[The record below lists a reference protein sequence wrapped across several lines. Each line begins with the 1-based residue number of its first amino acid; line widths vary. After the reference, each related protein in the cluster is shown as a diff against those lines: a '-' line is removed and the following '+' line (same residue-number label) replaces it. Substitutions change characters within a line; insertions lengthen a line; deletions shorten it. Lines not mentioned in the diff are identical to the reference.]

1 MDLLFQIVIEKIRY
15 GSGSSPNLNT
25 DPDPGIHDSDP
36 DSGKCDGRILRIRI
50 RNSDVHSKRF
60 WSHSHKRGY
69 LQLKVIAKMLRSKN
83 VICFVS
89 GSDHKKFKFKNG
101 QDSCKFCGSC
111 PTVTFLT
118 DLIVA
123 KPVPFWPAPTLS
135 AKAVLMCVKSQ
146 NFGTSGSSR
155 KSPAPS
161 SSGSAPLRN

>member
-1 MDLLFQIVIEKIRY
+1 
-15 GSGSSPNLNT
+15 
-25 DPDPGIHDSDP
+25 
-36 DSGKCDGRILRIRI
+36 
-50 RNSDVHSKRF
+50 
-60 WSHSHKRGY
+60 
-69 LQLKVIAKMLRSKN
+69 MLRSKN

-101 QDSCKFCGSC
+101 QD

-123 KPVPFWPAPTLS
+123 KPVPFWPAPTQS